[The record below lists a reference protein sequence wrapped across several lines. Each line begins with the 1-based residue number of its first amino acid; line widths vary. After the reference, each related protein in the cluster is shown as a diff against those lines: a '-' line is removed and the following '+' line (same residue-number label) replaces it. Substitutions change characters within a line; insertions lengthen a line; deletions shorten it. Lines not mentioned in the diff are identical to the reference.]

1 MSEEKSMYERIGCGL
16 ALSFLG
22 VLAVYDIRYKRIPIL
37 WIAVAGMVAITFF
50 AAGNGN
56 GADQA
61 MSCIFPGLLLLLLAF
76 VTGEQIG
83 YGDGLTVLVL
93 GFFLGGGFCIMVI
106 ILGVMMT
113 GPFSVYRFM
122 RKSREPVPLI
132 PFLLAAME
140 VILIYA

>member
-1 MSEEKSMYERIGCGL
+1 MYERIGYGL

-22 VLAVYDIRYKRIPIL
+22 VLSVYDIRWKRIPVL
-37 WIAVAGMVAITFF
+37 WIVVAGIGAIIFF
-50 AAGNGN
+50 AAGNDN
-56 GADQA
+56 SAYKA

-76 VTGEQIG
+76 MTGEQIG
-83 YGDGLTVLVL
+83 YGDGLAVLVL

-113 GPFSVYRFM
+113 GPFSVYRLM
-122 RKSREPVPLI
+122 RKRREPVPLI
-132 PFLLAAME
+132 PFFMAAME